1 MKLSARDVLRLELL
15 FCALPLFYYLLR
27 LPLMPDSVP
36 VHWNFS
42 GEATRYAPRFSFDM
56 LFISLLGYLG
66 LLLGAVLRKLICL
79 ISDTQNRR
87 TVLHIMRWNE
97 ALMCLLFTGMAAYD
111 VNCISLCTA
120 PGPDFVLK
128 LSASV
133 IALAFI
139 ILGNII
145 PKMRRNS
152 ISGVRTAYSLS
163 SDEAWYRT
171 QRHVG
176 SVMLVTGCLL
186 LVAALLPV
194 VTGIAALLS
203 AGLCVVVICAAA
215 VCYRQHM

>member
-1 MKLSARDVLRLELL
+1 MKLSARDVLRLELI

-79 ISDTQNRR
+79 ISDAQNRR

-139 ILGNII
+139 ILGNIM

-176 SVMLVTGCLL
+176 RVMLVAGCLL

-194 VTGIAALLS
+194 VTGTAALL
-203 AGLCVVVICAAA
+203 ATGLCVVVICAAA
-215 VCYRQHM
+215 VCYRQHT